1 MTIGVSSTLGQSWTI
16 QSISVLLGLVTLF
29 LRVLNIVLCPLWCNT
44 ERVFL
49 VRKFSFNSVLEENF
63 IDWCLNETQMV
74 CARYSHV
81 GERKVLGLMGKLVL
95 GGCQQRY
102 AQICTDMPDPNM
114 ICDSYAQICR
124 YAQTNHISCWGRA
137 NLLNIPTS
145 EGSTGGR
152 YHHIR
157 NAVKVI
163 FTESWAHWTQEK
175 KRESMESVTIS
186 PNYREREGCTAS

>member
-95 GGCQQRY
+95 GGCQHRY
-102 AQICTDMPDPNM
+102 AQICSTQHDMWFICTDM
-114 ICDSYAQICR
+114 QIC
-124 YAQTNHISCWGRA
+124 TNESHILLGSSKLTKYSHVRGKYWGWASSHIFALQKCCKRF
-137 NLLNIPTS
+137 
-145 EGSTGGR
+145 TG
-152 YHHIR
+152 
-157 NAVKVI
+157 
-163 FTESWAHWTQEK
+163 WAHWTQEK
-175 KRESMESVTIS
+175 ERESMESVTIS